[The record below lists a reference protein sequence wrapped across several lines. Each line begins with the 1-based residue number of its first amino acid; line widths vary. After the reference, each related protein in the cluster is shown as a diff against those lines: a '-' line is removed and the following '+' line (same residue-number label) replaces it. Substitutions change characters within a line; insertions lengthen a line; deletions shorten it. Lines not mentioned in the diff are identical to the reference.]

1 MGDKQLLTQDS
12 SGLLL
17 HGELGEKLVNRYEF
31 YAAFTSD
38 DEFRLLC
45 EGKILG
51 SLPVSH
57 PLLPDQRVIFAGHR
71 WRVLDVDSENKVVMV
86 TPDRGGA
93 PPAFD
98 GGGAVVHD
106 VVRQEMRAVL
116 AESTPVPFLDQG
128 AAALLAEARDYYRR
142 TNLRTSQVFQWGH
155 EAVLVTWRGDA
166 VNDGLVMLLATMGLR
181 ANNEGVALAVPGVPT
196 DRLLGAVA
204 RVGEMTDLDP
214 VHILAEAKNI
224 LREKW
229 DWAMP
234 DELLRKSF
242 ASQNLELNEARR
254 FAAGL
259 SHPR

>member
-17 HGELGEKLVNRYEF
+17 HGELGEKLVNHYEF

-45 EGKILG
+45 DGKTLG

-57 PLLPDQRVIFAGHR
+57 PLLPDQRVIFAGRR
-71 WRVLDVDSENKVVMV
+71 WRVLDVDTEKKVIVV

-98 GGGAVVHD
+98 GGGAMVHD

-116 AESTPVPFLDQG
+116 AESTPVPFLDQS

-142 TNLRTSQVFQWGH
+142 MNLQTSQVFQWGH
-155 EAVLVTWRGDA
+155 EAVLVTWRG
-166 VNDGLVMLLATMGLR
+166 TR
-181 ANNEGVALAVPGVPT
+181 
-196 DRLLGAVA
+196 
-204 RVGEMTDLDP
+204 
-214 VHILAEAKNI
+214 
-224 LREKW
+224 
-229 DWAMP
+229 
-234 DELLRKSF
+234 
-242 ASQNLELNEARR
+242 
-254 FAAGL
+254 
-259 SHPR
+259 